1 MKLEKVII
9 IGAGPAGIAT
19 AIQLKRYGIDPL
31 LFEKNEIGGLLIN
44 ANLVEN
50 YPGFPNGISGSELVE
65 LFKKHL
71 NNNFIKI
78 IFEEVIGVEFKEK
91 LFRITTSKETFYSKI
106 VVIATGT
113 KPKEFADF
121 KIPEQVKDK
130 IFYEISPILGVKGK
144 TIVVVGAGD
153 SAFDYA
159 LNLEKNNEVVILN
172 RGKTT
177 KCLPVLWERAKKSS
191 KIKYLE
197 NTKIFNIIENSKD
210 ELLFELR
217 GEEGLLKIF
226 ANYVIFALGREPQ
239 LDFLS
244 ENLEKIKKKLVKKEL
259 LFFIG
264 DVKNSY
270 FRQTAIA
277 VGDGIMTAMKIKKII
292 MGEAL

>member
-19 AIQLKRYGIDPL
+19 AIQLKRYRISPL
-31 LFEKNEIGGLLIN
+31 LFEKNKIGGLLRN

-71 NNNFIKI
+71 HNNFIKI
-78 IFEEVIGVEFKEK
+78 IFEEIVGLNFKQK
-91 LFRITTSKETFYSKI
+91 LFLIKTSKKTFYSKI

-113 KPKEFADF
+113 KPKRFSDF
-121 KIPEQVKDK
+121 KIPEQIKDK
-130 IFYEISPILGVKGK
+130 IFYEIYPILGVKGK
-144 TIVVVGAGD
+144 KIIVVGAGD

-159 LNLEKNNEVVILN
+159 LNLEKNNEVFILN

-177 KCLPVLWERAKKSS
+177 KCLPILLERTKKSS
-191 KIKYLE
+191 RIKYLE
-197 NTKIFNIIENSKD
+197 NTKISNIIENSKD
-210 ELLFELR
+210 ELLLELKS
-217 GEEGLLKIF
+217 EEGLLKMC

-244 ENLEKIKKKLVKKEL
+244 EKLKKNAQELENKGVLYFV
-259 LFFIG
+259 G
-264 DVKNSY
+264 DVRNGIL
-270 FRQTAIA
+270 RQTAIA
-277 VGDGIMTAMKIKKII
+277 VGDGIMAAMKINKKLKE
-292 MGEAL
+292 EAS